1 MIKISKLAPNKL
13 FNKMKRIFL
22 LFTFLLGFAQMR
34 ADEGMW
40 LLMLIKRLNGVDM
53 QKEGLHLTP
62 EEIYSVN
69 NSSLKDAIVSFGGFC
84 TGEIVSDKGLIFTN
98 HHCGYG
104 AVAAASTPSKDYLKN
119 GFWAMKEKDEFNAKD
134 LYVRFL
140 VRMDDATQ
148 RINSK
153 LNNNMS
159 AAERKAVIDAETKAI
174 QTENSENGKYT
185 VVVRDFFNGNEFYY
199 FVYQDYKDIR
209 LVGAP
214 PSSLGKYGGDTD
226 NWEWPR
232 HTADFTVFRV
242 YADAAGNPSEFKPT
256 NVPLKPKHFLPVS
269 LKGIKPGDFSMI
281 LGYPGRTNRYLTSY
295 GINQMV
301 SKDYPA
307 WVETSKM
314 AMDVMKKYMD
324 KDKTTQLA
332 YASQYASVANYWKN
346 RQGTIDAVIKNG
358 TIGDKQNIEKT
369 FRQWAAQPGNEMYDG
384 VLEEIAT
391 YYKQVSERNV
401 ERNYSSLLTR
411 NAKYI
416 SLAFQLA
423 PTLDAYAKQD
433 MAGRLAM
440 KPKVEAAIKAAY
452 DNINPELEGE
462 MLNSLVNLYKTRVN
476 ADVASPTI
484 MALDANNLSTVAFS
498 SIFANKTSV
507 TNYILNPDRLKLDAD
522 PLLKI
527 AKGIADDQRVSSER
541 FVKIDDNFA
550 KNNRLFLAGL
560 MKAMPEKKFY
570 PDANSTMRLTYGQI
584 DTLPMRDDRNYFG
597 VTENYYTTME
607 GLVGKY
613 KAGDEEFDLPQRV
626 IALQNAKDYGQYADK
641 AGYLPVNF
649 LSNNDITGG
658 NSGSPVIDGDG
669 NLIGIAFDGNSEA
682 LSGDIVF
689 EDKWQKT
696 ISVDVRFVLWTID
709 KYAGARRIVDEL
721 KLVRDENT
729 PADTGASKIKN
740 VAPAKKKKK

>member
-1 MIKISKLAPNKL
+1 
-13 FNKMKRIFL
+13 MKRIFL

-119 GFWAMKEKDEFNAKD
+119 GFWAAKEKDEFNAKD

-153 LNNNMS
+153 LNNNMT

-185 VVVRDFFNGNEFYY
+185 VVVRDFFNGNEFYF

-214 PSSLGKYGGDTD
+214 PSALGKYGGDTD

-242 YADAAGNPSEFKPT
+242 YADAAGNPAEFKPT

-307 WVETSKM
+307 WVETSKL

-358 TIGDKQNIEKT
+358 TITDKQNIEKT
-369 FRQWAAQPGNEMYDG
+369 FREWAVQPGNTMYDG
-384 VLEEIAT
+384 VLDEMAM
-391 YYKQVSERNV
+391 YYKQVTDRNV
-401 ERNYSSLLTR
+401 ERNYASLLTR

-416 SLAFQLA
+416 ALAYQLA
-423 PTLDAYAKQD
+423 PALDAYAKQD

-440 KPKVEAAIKAAY
+440 KPKVEAAIKDAY

-462 MLNSLVNLYKTRVN
+462 MLNSLVNLYKTRVK

-498 SIFANKTSV
+498 SLFANKTSV

-527 AKGIADDQRVSSER
+527 AKGIAEDQRVSGER

-584 DTLPMRDDRNYFG
+584 DTLPIREDRNYFG
-597 VTENYYTTME
+597 VTDNYYTTME

-626 IALQNAKDYGQYADK
+626 IALQNARDYGQYADK

-709 KYAGARRIVDEL
+709 KYAGARRLVDEL

-729 PADTGASKIKN
+729 PADTGASKIKTA
-740 VAPAKKKKK
+740 APAKKKKK

>member
-1 MIKISKLAPNKL
+1 
-13 FNKMKRIFL
+13 MKRIFL

-69 NSSLKDAIVSFGGFC
+69 NSSMKDAIVSFGGFC

-104 AVAAASTPSKDYLKN
+104 AVAAASTPEKDYLKN
-119 GFWAMKEKDEFNAKD
+119 GFWAKNEKEEFNSKD

-153 LNNNMS
+153 LSNDMS
-159 AAERKAVIDAETKAI
+159 AADRRAVIEAETKAI

-185 VVVRDFFNGNEFYY
+185 VVVRDFFNGNEFYF

-214 PSSLGKYGGDTD
+214 PSAIGKFGGDTD

-232 HTADFTVFRV
+232 HTGDFTVFRV
-242 YADAAGNPSEFKPT
+242 YADAAGNPAEFKPT

-295 GINQMV
+295 GIEQMV

-324 KDKTTQLA
+324 KDKATQLG

-346 RQGTIDAVIKNG
+346 RQGTIDAVEKNG
-358 TIGDKQNIEKT
+358 TITDKRELEKK
-369 FRQWAAQPGNEMYDG
+369 FQDWALEPGNEMYED
-384 VLEEIAT
+384 VLKRIQN
-391 YYKQVSERNV
+391 YYSQVSDRNV
-401 ERNYSSLLTR
+401 ERNYASLLTR
-411 NAKYI
+411 NAKY
-416 SLAFQLA
+416 LALANQLA
-423 PTLDAYAKQD
+423 PALDAYAKQD

-440 KPKVEAAIKAAY
+440 KAKLETAVKEAY
-452 DNINPELEGE
+452 DNINTNLEGE
-462 MLNSLVNLYKTRVN
+462 MLNSLVNLYQTRVK

-484 MALDANNLSTVAFS
+484 TALDSKNLSTLAFS
-498 SIFANKTSV
+498 SLFANKTSV
-507 TNYILNPDRLKLDAD
+507 TNYIMNPDRLKLDAD

-527 AKGIADDQRVSSER
+527 ARGIIADQKASNE
-541 FVKIDDNFA
+541 KYILLDDSFA

-570 PDANSTMRLTYGQI
+570 PDANSTMRLTYGTI
-584 DTLPMRDDRNYFG
+584 DTLPIRDDRNYFG
-597 VTENYYTTME
+597 VTDNYYTTME

-689 EDKWQKT
+689 ENDWQKT
-696 ISVDVRFVLWTID
+696 ISVDIRFVLWTID

-729 PADTGASKIKN
+729 PADTGKSKIKTA
-740 VAPAKKKKK
+740 APAKKKK

>member
-1 MIKISKLAPNKL
+1 
-13 FNKMKRIFL
+13 MKRILL
-22 LFTFLLGFAQMR
+22 LFTFLLSFAQMR

-40 LLMLIKRLNGVDM
+40 LLMLVKRLNGVDM

-84 TGEIVSDKGLIFTN
+84 TGEIVSNQGLIFTN

-104 AVAAASTPSKDYLKN
+104 AVAAASTPEKDYLKN
-119 GFWAMKEKDEFNAKD
+119 GFWAMKQKDEFNAKD

-148 RINSK
+148 RINAK

-174 QTENSENGKYT
+174 QSENSENGKYT

-214 PSSLGKYGGDTD
+214 PSALGKFGGDTD

-242 YADAAGNPSEFKPT
+242 YADAAGNPAEFSPS

-269 LKGIKPGDFSMI
+269 LKGVKPGDFSMI

-295 GINQMV
+295 GIQQMV
-301 SKDYPA
+301 NKDYPA
-307 WVETSKM
+307 WVEASKL

-324 KDKTTQLA
+324 KDKGTQLN

-358 TIGDKQNIEKT
+358 TITDKQKIEERFKT
-369 FRQWAAQPGNEMYDG
+369 WAVQPENVVEYET
-384 VLEEIAT
+384 VLEDIGL
-391 YYKQVSERNV
+391 YYKQTSDRNV
-401 ERNYSSLLTR
+401 ERMYMTQLSR
-411 NAKYI
+411 NSKYFT
-416 SLAFQLA
+416 LALQVGSVLQ
-423 PTLDAYAKQD
+423 AYAKQD

-440 KPKVEAAIKAAY
+440 KPKVEAALKSAY
-452 DNINPELEGE
+452 ENINIKLEGE
-462 MLNSLVNLYKTRVN
+462 MMNSMVNLYQTRVN
-476 ADVASPTI
+476 KDVASETI
-484 MALDANNLSTVAFS
+484 MGLDAKNLSNVAYS
-498 SIFANKTSV
+498 SIFANKTSA
-507 TNYILNPDRLKLDAD
+507 TNFMLNPDPLKLDAD
-522 PLLKI
+522 PLWKI
-527 AKGIADDQRVSSER
+527 ANGIIADQKASAER

-570 PDANSTMRLTYGQI
+570 PDANSTMRLTYGTV
-584 DTLPMRDDRNYFG
+584 DKLPIRSDRNYFG
-597 VTENYYTTME
+597 ITDNYYTDMT

-613 KAGDEEFDLPQRV
+613 KKGDEEFDLPQRV
-626 IALQNAKDYGQYADK
+626 IDLYNLKDFGQYADAK
-641 AGYLPVNF
+641 GYMPVNF

-658 NSGSPVIDGDG
+658 NSGSPVIDADG

-689 EDKWQKT
+689 EQEWQKT
-696 ISVDVRFVLWTID
+696 INVDVRFVLWTID
-709 KYAGARRIVDEL
+709 KYAGARRLIDEL
-721 KLVRDENT
+721 QLVKDEST
-729 PADTGASKIKN
+729 PADTKTKMPKAT
-740 VAPAKKKKK
+740 PAKGKKK

>member
-1 MIKISKLAPNKL
+1 
-13 FNKMKRIFL
+13 MKRILL
-22 LFTFLLGFAQMR
+22 LFTFLLSFAQMR

-84 TGEIVSDKGLIFTN
+84 TGEIVSGQGLIFTN

-104 AVAAASTPSKDYLKN
+104 AVAAASTPEKDYLKN
-119 GFWAMKEKDEFNAKD
+119 GFWAMKQKDEFNAKD

-174 QTENSENGKYT
+174 QSENSENGKYT

-214 PSSLGKYGGDTD
+214 PSALGKFGGDTD

-242 YADAAGNPSEFKPT
+242 YADAAGNPAEYSPS

-269 LKGIKPGDFSMI
+269 LKGVKPGDFSMI

-295 GINQMV
+295 GIQQMV
-301 SKDYPA
+301 NKDYPA
-307 WVETSKM
+307 WVEASKL

-324 KDKTTQLA
+324 KDKGTQLN

-358 TIGDKQNIEKT
+358 TITDKQKVEERFKTWALKPENIAEYET
-369 FRQWAAQPGNEMYDG
+369 
-384 VLEEIAT
+384 VLEDIGI
-391 YYKQVSERNV
+391 YYKQTSDRNV
-401 ERNYSSLLTR
+401 ERMYMSQLSR
-411 NAKYI
+411 NAKYF
-416 SLAFQLA
+416 SLALQVGSVLK
-423 PTLDAYAKQD
+423 AYADQD
-433 MAGRLAM
+433 MKGRLAM
-440 KPKVEAAIKAAY
+440 KPKVDAALKSAY
-452 DNINPELEGE
+452 ENINTQLEGE
-462 MLNSLVNLYKTRVN
+462 MLNSMVNLYQTRVN
-476 ADVASPTI
+476 KDVASETI
-484 MALDANNLSTVAFS
+484 MGLDAKNLSNVAYS
-498 SIFANKTSV
+498 SIFANKTSA
-507 TNYILNPDRLKLDAD
+507 TNFVLNPDKLKLDAD
-522 PLLKI
+522 PLWKI
-527 AKGIADDQRVSSER
+527 ANGLVADQRASAER

-570 PDANSTMRLTYGQI
+570 PDANSTMRLTYGTV
-584 DTLPMRDDRNYFG
+584 DTLPIRTDRNYFG
-597 VTENYYTTME
+597 ITDNYYTDMT

-613 KAGDEEFDLPQRV
+613 KKGDEEFDLPQRV
-626 IALQNAKDYGQYADK
+626 IDLYNLKDFGQYADAK
-641 AGYLPVNF
+641 GYMPVNF

-689 EDKWQKT
+689 EPEWQKT
-696 ISVDVRFVLWTID
+696 INVDVRFVLWTID
-709 KYAGARRIVDEL
+709 KYAGARRLIDEL
-721 KLVRDENT
+721 QLVRDANT
-729 PADTGASKIKN
+729 PADTKTKMPKAT
-740 VAPAKKKKK
+740 PAKGKRK